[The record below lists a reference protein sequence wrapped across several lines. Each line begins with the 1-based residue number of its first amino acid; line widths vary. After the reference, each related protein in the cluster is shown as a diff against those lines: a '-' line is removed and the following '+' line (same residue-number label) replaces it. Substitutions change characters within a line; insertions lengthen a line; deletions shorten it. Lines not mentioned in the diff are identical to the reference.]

1 MRMRTWNSLE
11 SGSRAVGS
19 RSYRRRSTRCR
30 RGPTRGTVSPMKPI
44 VLAVLAGLCWGI
56 GEVFTR
62 SVLHSKEIG
71 PFAAVAVRST
81 VALPVIWLAYYIAM
95 NVVKSPMEVQGW
107 LGGASTAT
115 WFKLVI
121 GSGLVAGAAAM
132 IFFYAALSMGE
143 VSRIKPVAFAL
154 APATAVILG
163 WLALGESLTLRKII
177 AIGLIIAGVVLLTGN
192 AKSPAGVAEDTGQ
205 STRTN
210 S

>member
-1 MRMRTWNSLE
+1 
-11 SGSRAVGS
+11 
-19 RSYRRRSTRCR
+19 
-30 RGPTRGTVSPMKPI
+30 MKPI

-81 VALPVIWLAYYIAM
+81 VALPVIWLAYYVAM

-177 AIGLIIAGVVLLTGN
+177 AIGLIIAGVVMLTGK
-192 AKSPAGVAEDTGQ
+192 AKSPAGALEKADQ

>member
-1 MRMRTWNSLE
+1 MF
-11 SGSRAVGS
+11 
-19 RSYRRRSTRCR
+19 
-30 RGPTRGTVSPMKPI
+30 
-44 VLAVLAGLCWGI
+44 AVLAGLCWGV

-81 VALPVIWLAYYIAM
+81 VALPIIWLAYFVAA
-95 NVVKSPMEVQGW
+95 NVLRSPMEIEGW
-107 LGGASTAT
+107 VSGASTGT
-115 WFKLVI
+115 WLKLVI

-154 APATAVILG
+154 APATAVLLG
-163 WLALGESLTLRKII
+163 WLVLGESLTMRKLLAI
-177 AIGLIIAGVVLLTGN
+177 ALIVAGVVLLTG
-192 AKSPAGVAEDTGQ
+192 KSKPGGSTHTDAGHSIRA
-205 STRTN
+205 N

>member
-1 MRMRTWNSLE
+1 
-11 SGSRAVGS
+11 
-19 RSYRRRSTRCR
+19 
-30 RGPTRGTVSPMKPI
+30 MKPI

-95 NVVKSPMEVQGW
+95 NVVKSPMEVHGW
-107 LGGASTAT
+107 FGGASTAT
-115 WFKLVI
+115 WLKLLI

-163 WLALGESLTLRKII
+163 WLALGESLTVRKVI
-177 AIGLIIAGVVLLTGN
+177 AIGLIIAGVVMLTGK
-192 AKSPAGVAEDTGQ
+192 AKSPADAPEEANQ

>member
-1 MRMRTWNSLE
+1 
-11 SGSRAVGS
+11 
-19 RSYRRRSTRCR
+19 
-30 RGPTRGTVSPMKPI
+30 MKPI

-81 VALPVIWLAYYIAM
+81 VALPVIWLAYYVAM

-107 LGGASTAT
+107 LCGASTAT

-154 APATAVILG
+154 APATAVVLG
-163 WLALGESLTLRKII
+163 WLTLGESLTLRKII
-177 AIGLIIAGVVLLTGN
+177 AIGLIIAGVVMLTGK
-192 AKSPAGVAEDTGQ
+192 AKSPADAPEEANQ

>member
-1 MRMRTWNSLE
+1 
-11 SGSRAVGS
+11 
-19 RSYRRRSTRCR
+19 
-30 RGPTRGTVSPMKPI
+30 MKPI

-107 LGGASTAT
+107 LGGTSMAT
-115 WFKLVI
+115 WLKLLI
-121 GSGLVAGAAAM
+121 GSGLIAGAAAM

-143 VSRIKPVAFAL
+143 VSRIKPIAFAL

-163 WLALGESLTLRKII
+163 WLALGESLTFRKII
-177 AIGLIIAGVVLLTGN
+177 AIGLIVAGVVLLTGK
-192 AKSPAGVAEDTGQ
+192 AKSPAGAPEEAGQ